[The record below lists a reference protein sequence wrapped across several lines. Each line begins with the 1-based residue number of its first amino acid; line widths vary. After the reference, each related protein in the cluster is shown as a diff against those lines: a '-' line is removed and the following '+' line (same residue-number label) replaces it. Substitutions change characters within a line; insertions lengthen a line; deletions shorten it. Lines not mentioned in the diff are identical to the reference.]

1 MRIPRFL
8 ALLSLATLILCGAS
22 FADQILSLG
31 PFTGADIGTTA
42 TFSNG
47 IGSVTVSGF
56 SANSTPTQIFS
67 KNGGGDEDGLGVD
80 GTGDGDK
87 EISGTAFLQ
96 FTAAGINSAV
106 IGSAQTG
113 EGWELVGSTANGVLG
128 TTVLFSG
135 TGGEQVSITGLL
147 AKSGGFTYVDLAVPV
162 GNGGNIL
169 LDSLDTPDARVPEP
183 GTTAMIMTLGLVG
196 LFEVGRRKLMA

>member
-8 ALLSLATLILCGAS
+8 ALLTLATLILCAAS

-80 GTGDGDK
+80 GTGDADK

-113 EGWELVGSTANGVLG
+113 EGWELVGSSANGVLG

-147 AKSGGFTYVDLAVPV
+147 AKTGGFTYVDLAVPV
-162 GNGGNIL
+162 GVGGNIL

-183 GTTAMIMTLGLVG
+183 GTKAMSLTLGLVG
-196 LFEVGRRKLMA
+196 LFDVGRRKLMA